1 MTTAVARPGPVSPA
15 RSLGRVGAALAVA
28 SAVVHVL
35 QADASS
41 LGSVVMLGMALACLP
56 CAWHLW
62 RSPTAAVWGMTAA
75 LDVAMLT
82 VHAQLLAGASGHAHH
97 GGAGALMWPA
107 LALVGSQLVVAG
119 IATFRR

>member
-1 MTTAVARPGPVSPA
+1 VTTTVPRPAPVATA

-28 SAVVHVL
+28 SATVHVL

-41 LGSVVMLGMALACLP
+41 LGSVVMLVMALACLP

-75 LDVAMLT
+75 LDVAMLA
-82 VHAQLLAGASGHAHH
+82 VHAELLAGASGHAHH
-97 GGAGALMWPA
+97 GASVWPA

-119 IATFRR
+119 IATLRR

>member
-1 MTTAVARPGPVSPA
+1 MLAGS
-15 RSLGRVGAALAVA
+15 GCWGGVGAVLAVA
-28 SAVVHVL
+28 SALVHVL

-41 LGSVVMLGMALACLP
+41 LGSVAMLGMALACLP

-75 LDVAMLT
+75 LDVAMLA
-82 VHAQLLAGASGHAHH
+82 VHAQLVAGASGHAHH
-97 GGAGALMWPA
+97 GAPVWPA